1 MKRKRMY
8 GDRLVEEPIFQ
19 SIGYAVDNT
28 LAEQRIVVRIEDEY
42 SDHAALTPSRPRR
55 TGEGPIAH
63 VIHWRKRAREPA
75 LRATRVD
82 RARRA
87 RHWQSRCR
95 PEARAPPAWRSAC
108 PATGA
113 SRPRRHTWQA
123 DGAAP
128 GRRPPAGRRR
138 RRCAYPS
145 RPVEIGRASCRER
158 VCQDVKIQVV
168 AVAFKKKKK

>member
-87 RHWQSRCR
+87 RHRSEEHTSELQSLLRN
-95 PEARAPPAWRSAC
+95 S
-108 PATGA
+108 
-113 SRPRRHTWQA
+113 
-123 DGAAP
+123 
-128 GRRPPAGRRR
+128 
-138 RRCAYPS
+138 Y
-145 RPVEIGRASCRER
+145 
-158 VCQDVKIQVV
+158 
-168 AVAFKKKKK
+168 AVFCLKKKKN